1 MDPDSTHDDA
11 ERARQA
17 REAAVQATAAAGAP
31 GGAQMPQD
39 DASSVRAAAEELGE
53 PDEGEPVRAP
63 AGPGDLVAGLGGR
76 AGEADLPGG
85 VEQLQGAEPPVGL
98 TTAERDRTDGPGT
111 GGQRA
116 WDGRRP
122 ADQPLGEHDRGDAWA
137 AAGTTTDP
145 SQAVGVRPVAA
156 SGAGGDATY
165 GSSLGDGRGDGA
177 PPATEAPGRPEP
189 GRGHLEAPPEARD
202 AAAEAPETLGID
214 DTDTALADEDTTSS

>member
-1 MDPDSTHDDA
+1 MDPDSRHDEGSA
-11 ERARQA
+11 QQA
-17 REAAVQATAAAGAP
+17 REEAVLATAEAGVP
-31 GGAQMPQD
+31 GGAQAPQD
-39 DASSVRAAAEELGE
+39 DAWSVRAAAQELGP
-53 PDEGEPVRAP
+53 PDHGEPVRTP
-63 AGPGDLVAGLGGR
+63 AGPSDLVAGLGGR

-111 GGQRA
+111 GGQRP

-122 ADQPLGEHDRGDAWA
+122 SDQPLGEHDRGDAWA

-145 SQAVGVRPVAA
+145 SQAVGARPVAA

-165 GSSLGDGRGDGA
+165 GSSLGHRDGSDSP

-189 GRGHLEAPPEARD
+189 GREHLEAPPEARD
-202 AAAEAPETLGID
+202 AAAEAPETFGID
-214 DTDTALADEDTTSS
+214 DTDTALADEDTTA